1 MPSPLLVTLIST
13 SAWRSSTVTVTRPPS
28 GVYRDAFCKRFAS
41 TWASSSGRLR
51 APIACGRRISTLM
64 RRRPQL
70 VGRVDDELAPH
81 ALLFLQ
87 ARGHLVKGIGE
98 RDHLA
103 RSLSRDTCVI
113 VAMSDTPGGSP
124 DLFQRPRKMTCQYN
138 GEPQAEDHPQ

>member
-1 MPSPLLVTLIST
+1 MRQSHEAISFFVERGKDFWIGCDHIVTQCLEVTLQ
-13 SAWRSSTVTVTRPPS
+13 V
-28 GVYRDAFCKRFAS
+28 GQ
-41 TWASSSGRLR
+41 
-51 APIACGRRISTLM
+51 
-64 RRRPQL
+64 RRPQL
-70 VGRVDDELAPH
+70 VGRVDDELTPH